1 MSPLDEA
8 RIIVIFVET
17 EGSKALT
24 VGLGSTVFG
33 YDLEAALKFGAYE
46 N

>member
-1 MSPLDEA
+1 MSPLDA
-8 RIIVIFVET
+8 AQIIVIVET

>member
-1 MSPLDEA
+1 MSPLDAA
-8 RIIVIFVET
+8 RIIVET